1 MYIKKAVITNRLG
14 IHGRAATTFT
24 HVASQFDSHVF
35 VERADDALKK
45 ANAKSIVF
53 LLALCLNQNDEIII
67 SAEGP
72 DEEEAVNALI
82 DCLQNL
88 AIEEEK

>member
-1 MYIKKAVITNRLG
+1 MYIKKAAIINRLG
-14 IHGRAATTFT
+14 IHGRAASTFT
-24 HVASQFDSHVF
+24 HVASQFDSHIF

-72 DEEEAVNALI
+72 DEEAAVNALT
-82 DCLQNL
+82 DCLQDL
-88 AIEEEK
+88 AEEEKQ